1 MVNDGRHAYRRQRVL
16 HTNYMY
22 IHGFVKLNAH
32 TCLFS
37 QFHVAVW
44 HTFWNRSNIFPDA
57 GVFVPERPSQLT
69 RFGRSLTR
77 FMKFHQCPWPA
88 GIGKINHGFLRVIPV
103 ITLFC
108 HSFSHTIW
116 KYIPFF
122 SDILFG
128 ILFYLASIPT
138 YFPAY
143 TLTLFLTFYLA
154 SILTF
159 YLTSFQ
165 AFILE
170 FFLAAV
176 LTFSLTFFLAFKF
189 DIYSDILSGTLS
201 DILSGVWLKS
211 GSAHWDLTFAVAVR
225 WDLVLTVEVRQCPLI
240 SGACG
245 WGRGGEEEKRRR
257 CGKVYDKIQWP
268 SPGRWGKTMRVSCN
282 HWSGPS

>member
-1 MVNDGRHAYRRQRVL
+1 MTLLMIVMVMVMMMMIIIIIMMVNDGQWWKTCVQTPKGTTHQLHVYTCFCETQRT
-16 HTNYMY
+16 HM
-22 IHGFVKLNAH
+22 FV
-32 TCLFS
+32 S

-77 FMKFHQCPWPA
+77 FMKIHQRPWPA

-116 KYIPFF
+116 KYIPFCLTF
-122 SDILFG
+122 FLA
-128 ILFYLASIPT
+128 FYLASIPT

-159 YLTSFQ
+159 YPTFFQ

-245 WGRGGEEEKRRR
+245 WGRGGEEEKR
-257 CGKVYDKIQWP
+257 KSLW
-268 SPGRWGKTMRVSCN
+268 
-282 HWSGPS
+282 

>member
-1 MVNDGRHAYRRQRVL
+1 MVTDGRHAYRCQRVL

-57 GVFVPERPSQLT
+57 GVFVAERPSQLT

-128 ILFYLASIPT
+128 ILSG
-138 YFPAY
+138 
-143 TLTLFLTFYLA
+143 
-154 SILTF
+154 
-159 YLTSFQ
+159 
-165 AFILE
+165 
-170 FFLAAV
+170 
-176 LTFSLTFFLAFKF
+176 
-189 DIYSDILSGTLS
+189 IYSDILSGIYFDIISNILSGIYSDILSDIFSGIHSGILSGSCSDILS
-201 DILSGVWLKS
+201 DILSGIQIWHLFWHS
-211 GSAHWDLTFAVAVR
+211 FWHSIWHSLWRLAQ
-225 WDLVLTVEVRQCPLI
+225 VRQCPLRSDFRSCSALR
-240 SGACG
+240 SGAHG
-245 WGRGGEEEKRRR
+245 WGPTVPTDLWSLWLRTRRRRGEEEKM
-257 CGKVYDKIQWP
+257 WE
-268 SPGRWGKTMRVSCN
+268 SLW
-282 HWSGPS
+282 